1 VDNTSCVANSL
12 LNPSPLYLAYP
23 ISTLLCATPNL
34 YNIPLNTALV
44 LCYRDVVEVRLELA
58 GVPCIVSDT
67 AGLRADSSDVIELEG
82 MRRARWAAWLGL
94 SWVLVTW
101 CGLYWFVT
109 AVFQTSGVV
118 RWGEK
123 APRVCYCLKR
133 NGQPCCCRE
142 AFERA
147 QIKLFV
153 VDSSDDRAVQV
164 RIR

>member
-1 VDNTSCVANSL
+1 MRASWYPTAQPPPQQRVVGYHPTVPSLSHVKLPTFVDSSSSYTSNS
-12 LNPSPLYLAYP
+12 AV
-23 ISTLLCATPNL
+23 THHAH
-34 YNIPLNTALV
+34 
-44 LCYRDVVEVRLELA
+44 RDVVEVRLELA

-94 SWVLVTW
+94 SWVVVTW

-123 APRVCYCLKR
+123 APRVCFCL
-133 NGQPCCCRE
+133 
-142 AFERA
+142 
-147 QIKLFV
+147 
-153 VDSSDDRAVQV
+153 
-164 RIR
+164 